1 MFSAVQNQAENPSD
15 YKALRRSYDRCR
27 VGHMALDGGAAIV
40 EQVTGAN
47 GLAVVVRH
55 IDLPRVRWSAL
66 GAVGVHELDLPTR
79 GAARRAAIEI
89 AGGSTSLSPSMLDRG
104 GDR

>member
-1 MFSAVQNQAENPSD
+1 MKIESV
-15 YKALRRSYDRCR
+15 
-27 VGHMALDGGAAIV
+27 AIV
-40 EQVTGAN
+40 ERVTGAK

-79 GAARRAAIEI
+79 GAARRAALEI
-89 AGGSTSLSPSMLDRG
+89 AGGSTSLSPATIADG
-104 GDR
+104 GAR